1 MKIALIDPSLF
12 TWPYDVKL
20 VQGLASIGH
29 DVTIYGSELP
39 KPFTGTDTS
48 FLKRHFYPGFANPAI
63 QKLPKRAFLVLKGIS
78 HIESMIRLLWV
89 LHRERPD
96 VIHFQ
101 WTPLAVV
108 DMRFIPLFRRIAPIV
123 LTVHDSIPFNNKP
136 SARLQYLGAVA
147 IMKKFD
153 QLIVHTAAARARL
166 ENYGIP
172 ADKINIVPHGL
183 LLEPKESAPY
193 AGGNGCVNLLMFG
206 GIKPYKGVDILL
218 RAIALL
224 PEAAR
229 RSCCL
234 HVVGEP
240 CMPMEPLFDL
250 VNSLGISEQVK
261 FDLRFV
267 PEGEVGTVMESADI
281 QVFPYRD
288 IDASG
293 VLTLAIGV
301 GRTIVASKLGVF
313 DELLRDGI
321 HGALVEPDDPQALAA
336 ALYPLIMDTAVR
348 VRTAQAV
355 KALANSIS
363 DWSDIARRT
372 QEVYSRAKLNGATAK
387 FRAAD

>member
-12 TWPYDVKL
+12 TWPYDVMLAK
-20 VQGLASIGH
+20 GLDSIGH

-39 KPFTGTDTS
+39 KPFTGTDRS
-48 FLKRHFYPGFANPAI
+48 FLNRHFYPGFAHPVI
-63 QKLPKRAFLVLKGIS
+63 KKLPKRAFLALKGAS

-89 LHRERPD
+89 LRRERPD

-108 DMRFIPLFRRIAPIV
+108 DMRFIPLFRRIAPMV

-136 SARLQYLGAVA
+136 SARLQHLGTVA
-147 IMKKFD
+147 IMKQFD
-153 QLIVHTAAARARL
+153 QVIVHTEAARARL
-166 ENYGIP
+166 ENYGVP
-172 ADKINIVPHGL
+172 GEKINVIPHGL
-183 LLEPKESAPY
+183 LLESKESAPY
-193 AGGNGCVNLLMFG
+193 VGGNGCVNLLMFG
-206 GIKPYKGVDILL
+206 GIKPYKGVDVML
-218 RAIALL
+218 RAVALL

-229 RSCCL
+229 RACRL
-234 HVVGEP
+234 RVVGEP

-250 VNSLGISEQVK
+250 ANSLGVSEQVE

-267 PEGEVGTVMESADI
+267 PDGEVSTLMESADI

-301 GRTIVASKLGVF
+301 GRTIVASKLGMF

-321 HGALVEPDDPQALAA
+321 HGALVKPGDPQALAE
-336 ALYPLIMDTAVR
+336 ALYPLIMDTASR
-348 VRTAQAV
+348 VRAAEAV
-355 KALANSIS
+355 RALANSIP
-363 DWSDIARRT
+363 DWSEIARRT
-372 QEVYSRAKLNGATAK
+372 QEVYSRAKLNGA
-387 FRAAD
+387 